1 MNTTGIFTIHRHEI
15 SGVKLNEP
23 IYLIPFGDI
32 HRHSPL
38 CHEEKWMEFLGW
50 AKTKKNAYF
59 LGMGDYDDL
68 ASASERDILSNRHLH
83 EATKDTLE
91 NVSKKFTDKLS
102 KELSFMNGRLIGLLE
117 GNHYSEYSNGTTS
130 SQRMCETLNCKY
142 LGCNAFIRLI
152 LKSNTKHATT
162 LAVDIFAHHGMGAA
176 RFSGGSIK
184 RVEDMQNVA
193 QADIYLMGH
202 DHRKSVATKSL
213 LRLSQ
218 AKTNVRLSHQKIIIG
233 RTGSFL
239 RGYVDGVP
247 SYVADRNLV
256 PSDLGVIKIELT
268 WKLQNNSQ
276 DYHEWVDL
284 HASV

>member
-1 MNTTGIFTIHRHEI
+1 MISNGIFTIHRQEI
-15 SGVKLNEP
+15 RNAKVNEP

-38 CHEEKWMEFLGW
+38 CHEEKWVEFLTW
-50 AKTKKNAYF
+50 AKTKRNAYF
-59 LGMGDYDDL
+59 LGMGDYDDM

-91 NVSKKFTDKLS
+91 TLYKKFTDKLV
-102 KELSFMNGRLIGLLE
+102 KELSFMDGRLIGLLE
-117 GNHYSEYSNGTTS
+117 GNHYAEFQNGTTS
-130 SQRMCETLNCKY
+130 TQRMCEALNCPY
-142 LGCNAFIRLI
+142 LGCNAFVRISFTLSGR
-152 LKSNTKHATT
+152 NTRQCID
-162 LAVDIFAHHGMGAA
+162 VFAHHGLGAA

-202 DHRKSVATKSL
+202 DHRKSVATKSIL
-213 LRLSQ
+213 QL
-218 AKTNVRLSHQKIIIG
+218 KDGGGDVRLSHQKIIIG

-239 RGYVDGVP
+239 RGYVPGAK

-256 PSDLGVIKIELT
+256 PSDLGVIKIEMT
-268 WKLQNNSQ
+268 PRRKSENGR
-276 DYHEWVDL
+276 DHEWIDL